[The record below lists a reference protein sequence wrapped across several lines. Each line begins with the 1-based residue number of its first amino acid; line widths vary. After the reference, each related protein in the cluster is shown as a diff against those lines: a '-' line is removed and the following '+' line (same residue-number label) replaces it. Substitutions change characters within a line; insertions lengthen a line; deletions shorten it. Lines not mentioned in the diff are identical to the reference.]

1 MPVAD
6 MEEKKIDIYRD
17 KFKEVKIMRKNKNK
31 SMLDKA
37 IKYWGKDDIV
47 TKMLMNR
54 EKEKWNKQ
62 YNHQLT

>member
-1 MPVAD
+1 MATQVAVYVNKYKV
-6 MEEKKIDIYRD
+6 EEANT
-17 KFKEVKIMRKNKNK
+17 MRKNKNK
-31 SMLDKA
+31 SMLNKA

-54 EKEKWNKQ
+54 EKEEWNKQ

>member
-1 MPVAD
+1 
-6 MEEKKIDIYRD
+6 
-17 KFKEVKIMRKNKNK
+17 MRKNKNK
-31 SMLDKA
+31 AMLTKA

-54 EKEKWNKQ
+54 EKEDWNKQ